1 MESLGDILKKTAI
14 QAPGSSTAPDGA
26 AEPAEATAPGCPLCG
41 GVGWVRADVP
51 LSHPEFGKAIP
62 CACSL
67 KMLQTDRLSRLQKY
81 SNLGPLLRMTFASL
95 IPGGRSDDPEN
106 QQHFRAAL
114 EAARA
119 FAQSPDGWLVF
130 TGPPGCGKSH
140 LAAAVANACLEAG
153 RPAFF
158 IAAPDLLDH
167 LRATYS
173 PGSEMSYDQ
182 LFEQVRTAPLL
193 VLDDLGGQA
202 TTPWAG
208 EKLRQIVG
216 YRYNARLPTVVTVE
230 GALDD
235 VDERLRARLTDPSLA
250 RVFILERVRPP
261 ALRSLDILPLLK
273 DRTFDTFDPRG
284 TGLTG
289 REQES
294 LERAFRTARVYAEK
308 PEGWLVFT
316 GGHGCG
322 KTHLAAAIANF
333 RSRLGE
339 ATPIIP
345 VPDLLDHLRRTF
357 DPSSRINYDDLFDQ
371 VRSMPLLVL
380 DDFGEHASTA
390 WAQEKLYQIINYRY
404 NARLPTVVTT
414 SSKPEELESRIASR
428 MLDMRV
434 SNLVP
439 IDAPDYRS
447 GGRSDTSSDAPR
459 KQGPPPR

>member
-1 MESLGDILKKTAI
+1 ME
-14 QAPGSSTAPDGA
+14 PTAPA
-26 AEPAEATAPGCPLCG
+26 CPLCG
-41 GVGWVRADVP
+41 GIGWVRADVP
-51 LSHPEFGKAIP
+51 VSHPDFGRAIP
-62 CACSL
+62 CECSL
-67 KMLQTDRLSRLQKY
+67 KTLETERVSRLQRY

-95 IPGGRSDDPEN
+95 IPGGRSDDPDN
-106 QQHFRAAL
+106 QQHFRAAVD
-114 EAARA
+114 AARA

-140 LAAAVANACLEAG
+140 LAAAIANACLEAG

-158 IAAPDLLDH
+158 ITAPDLLDH
-167 LRATYS
+167 LRATYN
-173 PGSEMSYDQ
+173 PGSDISYDQ

-193 VLDDLGGQA
+193 VLDDMGSQA

-208 EKLRQIVG
+208 EKLRQIVN

-230 GALDD
+230 GVLDE
-235 VDERLRARLTDPSLA
+235 VDERLRARLTDPALA
-250 RVFILERVRPP
+250 RVFVLEQARPS
-261 ALRSLDILPLLK
+261 ALRSLDILPFLK
-273 DRTFDTFDPRG
+273 DRTFETFDPRG
-284 TGLTG
+284 AGLTE
-289 REQES
+289 RERES
-294 LERAFRTARVYAEK
+294 LERAFRTARVYAER

-322 KTHLAAAIANF
+322 KTHMAAAIANF
-333 RSRLGE
+333 RSRGGD
-339 ATPIIP
+339 ATPVIP

-357 DPSSRINYDDLFDQ
+357 DPSSRIAYDDLFDQ
-371 VRSMPLLVL
+371 VRTMPLLVL

-439 IDAPDYRS
+439 IDAPDYRT
-447 GGRSDTSSDAPR
+447 GVRGDAASDPPHRQGPAPR
-459 KQGPPPR
+459 GRRPRS